1 MPFSLY
7 SYLLGVGTVV
17 GALAFGFGG
26 GVLLT
31 NTAMKENPAGPTRME
46 RVARAEPAPAA
57 TQQVASAPENAA
69 PPAAQTPAVNTG
81 QAPAAQSPA
90 VNADQPPAAQP
101 PVAQAPA
108 AQPAA
113 TQPVATPTAGT
124 EPTKPNPQREAERAK
139 EPGPVQPAEQVRQ
152 PAEQAKQTEPR
163 EDEQRKTS
171 ERKAERSKRYAERKP
186 RDATSDTTV
195 ARMRP
200 RRLEVVEEPEQVV
213 PAPQEQHF
221 DLFRMPGLFGRPDVG
236 NE

>member
-46 RVARAEPAPAA
+46 RVARSEPAPAA
-57 TQQVASAPENAA
+57 AQQVASAPENAA
-69 PPAAQTPAVNTG
+69 PPAAQTTAVNTG
-81 QAPAAQSPA
+81 QAPAAQTAA
-90 VNADQPPAAQP
+90 VNADQPPVAQP
-101 PVAQAPA
+101 PATQAPA
-108 AQPAA
+108 AQPA
-113 TQPVATPTAGT
+113 TTEPVATPTAGT

-139 EPGPVQPAEQVRQ
+139 EPGRAQPADQARQ

-163 EDEQRKTS
+163 EDEQRKTT

-186 RDATSDTTV
+186 RDATSDMTV

-200 RRLEVVEEPEQVV
+200 RRLEIVEEPEEVA
-213 PAPQEQHF
+213 PAPQEPHF
-221 DLFRMPGLFGRPDVG
+221 DLFRIPGLFGRPDGG

>member
-101 PVAQAPA
+101 PVAQT
-108 AQPAA
+108 PAA